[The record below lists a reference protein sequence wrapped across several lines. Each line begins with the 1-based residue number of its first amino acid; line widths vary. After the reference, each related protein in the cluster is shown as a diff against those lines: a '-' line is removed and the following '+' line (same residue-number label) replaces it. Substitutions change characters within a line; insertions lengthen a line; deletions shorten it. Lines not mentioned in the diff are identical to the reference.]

1 MDNIDDAQ
9 ERAAQILERQL
20 AAATGKFKGV
30 SATFCE
36 ECGDPIPEKRR
47 GLLPGVQHCV
57 DCQSMLEKIQR
68 NYR

>member
-36 ECGDPIPEKRR
+36 ECGDPIPEQRR
-47 GLLPGVQHCV
+47 KLLAGVQHCF
-57 DCQSMLEKIQR
+57 DCQTLLEQRQR